1 MHKRSGA
8 LEAVPPFD
16 LRRSL
21 DFIGGFGPL
30 AGEQRVAE
38 GEEEGEG
45 GTLTKAIMV
54 DGKPVIFRVSG
65 AGKDLPGS
73 SQTKVR
79 YELFSEEELPDQVAE
94 RVAGRISFILSLDD
108 DVRPFYAIAEKD
120 LPFYPIVERLR
131 GLHHVKFPSLLE
143 ISCWAILNQR
153 VQMLLAKRMKRALVE
168 RFGASVSFEG
178 STYWAFPDYERMKRA
193 TPRELLEATRN
204 QRTAVRLGSLLENF
218 EDLDER
224 FLRTALYEKAEERL
238 RRVNGIGEWAAQFIL
253 FRGLGRVERLRYNMR
268 PVERML
274 QELYGPGKTLDDI
287 NRQYGPW
294 CGYWSLYLWGS
305 GMAERLAKGKREKK
319 KGEEEKEKKEEEE
332 EGEGKAGPTP

>member
-1 MHKRSGA
+1 MHKRSGT
-8 LEAVPPFD
+8 LKAVPPFD

-30 AGEQRVAE
+30 AGEQRVA
-38 GEEEGEG
+38 GEEG
-45 GTLTKAIMV
+45 GGLTLTKAIMV
-54 DGKPVIFRVSG
+54 DGSPVLFRVGG
-65 AGKDLPGS
+65 AGRDPDGAPS
-73 SQTKVR
+73 RTEVR
-79 YELFSEEELPDQVAE
+79 YELFSEEELPGQVAE

-108 DVRPFYAIAEKD
+108 DIRPFYAIAEKD
-120 LPFYPIVERLR
+120 LPFHPLVERLW

-153 VQMLLAKRMKRALVE
+153 VQMPLAKRMKQALVE

-178 STYWAFPDYERMKRA
+178 STYWAFPDYERMKKA

-204 QRTAVRLGSLLENF
+204 QRSAVRLGSLLENF

-253 FRGLGRVERLRYNMR
+253 FRGLGRVERLRYNMK

-274 QELYGPGKTLDDI
+274 QELYGPGKTLDDV
-287 NRQYGPW
+287 NHQYGQW
-294 CGYWSLYLWGS
+294 CGYWSLYMWGS
-305 GMAERLAKGKREKK
+305 GMAERLSK
-319 KGEEEKEKKEEEE
+319 EEKEKEKKKEGEEEE
-332 EGEGKAGPTP
+332 EGAGSTS